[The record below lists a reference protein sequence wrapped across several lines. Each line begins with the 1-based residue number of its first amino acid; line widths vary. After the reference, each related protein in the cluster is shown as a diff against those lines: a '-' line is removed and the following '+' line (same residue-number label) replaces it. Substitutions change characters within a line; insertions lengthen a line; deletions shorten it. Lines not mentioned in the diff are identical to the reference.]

1 MRLGSR
7 VSLFLFGISNN
18 VIRIVIHSPFGKRCS
33 GIHDPRVI
41 GSTASWL
48 PHTET
53 QGNSINT
60 DINVDGLHQKRLN
73 TILHGNPFG
82 EQFSLEFDDWGD
94 LYKLVCNTTS
104 SNKRRRNTLSE
115 GHKLSMALQMRGGSG
130 WTFKFRP
137 QHIISDILCMVLQK
151 RAFRLEKQSGTATSI
166 PLATYNA
173 NNSKHVLVRELAF
186 GPDSDPSVRGVALW
200 FNIPESDVAVCTPQ
214 QAKRYRWKK
223 GFSHH
228 QDMVPERSVPF
239 FDTRE
244 CFIMIRPHDPDAYD
258 LATTMIQH
266 RLDTVQAES
275 LSSLSQRFDSLK
287 TLTKQKEQ
295 LCHDF
300 QHQRRHWIS
309 WAWPMNTGRQ
319 TVDDDTPVPSIDGN
333 YVPIIDRR
341 ETTLG
346 QKNDDE
352 NVEPATGSAVQAIW
366 DSFVTTKFTHDP
378 QANRGQEEPPLAT
391 TTHTKCSRRLR
402 TFALLAEGKS
412 LGWNSDDLPH
422 IVSSSTR
429 NNNKRSSVDDAQ
441 LRQSERCWKAL
452 LLNQTESHGSNNEWD
467 IVLEHFQ
474 NARSKKVLTIIQ
486 Q

>member
-1 MRLGSR
+1 M
-7 VSLFLFGISNN
+7 
-18 VIRIVIHSPFGKRCS
+18 
-33 GIHDPRVI
+33 

-73 TILHGNPFG
+73 NILHGNPFG
-82 EQFSLEFDDWGD
+82 EQFSLDFDDWGD

-115 GHKLSMALQMRGGSG
+115 GHKLSMALQTRGGSG
-130 WTFKFRP
+130 WMYKFRP
-137 QHIISDILCMVLQK
+137 QHIISDTLCMVLQK
-151 RAFRLEKQSGTATSI
+151 RAFRLEKSGTATCI
-166 PLATYNA
+166 PLAGYNPS
-173 NNSKHVLVRELAF
+173 NPKHVLVRELAF

-200 FNIPESDVAVCTPQ
+200 FNIPESELAVCTPQ

-223 GFSHH
+223 GLSN
-228 QDMVPERSVPF
+228 QDTVPERSVI

-244 CFIMIRPHDPDAYD
+244 CFIMIRPHDPDAYE
-258 LATTMIQH
+258 LATIILQH

-275 LSSLSQRFDSLK
+275 FSSLSKRFDSLK
-287 TLTKQKEQ
+287 GLTKEKEQ
-295 LCHDF
+295 LCQDF
-300 QHQRRHWIS
+300 QNQRRHWIS

-341 ETTLG
+341 ETL
-346 QKNDDE
+346 DE
-352 NVEPATGSAVQAIW
+352 QADIEPATGSAVQAIW
-366 DSFVTTKFTHDP
+366 DSFVTTKFTQDP
-378 QANRGQEEPPLAT
+378 QARREDELPVAT
-391 TTHTKCSRRLR
+391 THNKRRRLR
-402 TFALLAEGKS
+402 TFTQLAEGKS
-412 LGWNSDDLPH
+412 LSLNSDDLPH
-422 IVSSSTR
+422 IFSSART
-429 NNNKRSSVDDAQ
+429 KRWSVDEAQ

-474 NARSKKVLTIIQ
+474 NARCMKVLTIIQ

>member
-1 MRLGSR
+1 M
-7 VSLFLFGISNN
+7 
-18 VIRIVIHSPFGKRCS
+18 
-33 GIHDPRVI
+33 

-82 EQFSLEFDDWGD
+82 EQFSLDFDDWGD

-115 GHKLSMALQMRGGSG
+115 GHKLSIALQMRGGST
-130 WTFKFRP
+130 WMYKFRP
-137 QHIISDILCMVLQK
+137 QHIISDTLCMVLQK
-151 RAFRLEKQSGTATSI
+151 RAFRLEKSGTATCI
-166 PLATYNA
+166 PLSGYSPSNP
-173 NNSKHVLVRELAF
+173 KHALVRELAF

-200 FNIPESDVAVCTPQ
+200 FNISESEVAVCTPQ

-223 GFSHH
+223 GPKNE
-228 QDMVPERSVPF
+228 DNNLRPERSAL

-244 CFIMIRPHDPDAYD
+244 CFMMIRPHDPDAYE
-258 LATTMIQH
+258 LTTSIIGH
-266 RLDTVQAES
+266 RFDTVQAES
-275 LSSLSQRFDSLK
+275 FSSLSKRFDSLK
-287 TLTKQKEQ
+287 ELTKEKEQ
-295 LCHDF
+295 LCQDF
-300 QHQRRHWIS
+300 QNQRRHWIS

-333 YVPIIDRR
+333 YVPIIDPR
-341 ETTLG
+341 ETL
-346 QKNDDE
+346 DE
-352 NVEPATGSAVQAIW
+352 QDVEPATGSAVQAIW
-366 DSFVTTKFTHDP
+366 DSFVTIKFTQDP
-378 QANRGQEEPPLAT
+378 QARKEEEPPLAT
-391 TTHTKCSRRLR
+391 HTKRRRLR
-402 TFALLAEGKS
+402 TFEQLAEGKS
-412 LGWNSDDLPH
+412 LSWNSDLPH
-422 IVSSSTR
+422 IFSARTKLSSSA
-429 NNNKRSSVDDAQ
+429 DQAQ

-452 LLNQTESHGSNNEWD
+452 LLNQTESHGSNNEWE

-474 NARSKKVLTIIQ
+474 NSRCKKVLTIIQ